1 MKETKF
7 KQSEVGMI
15 PSDWKVKALN
25 ELCECN
31 RSSTLSLP
39 KEFVY
44 VDLESVYQGKL
55 LKKQIIKACDAPSRA
70 QRFFEKGDI
79 LYQTVRPYQ
88 RNNLKVD
95 FDAKNYIASTGYAVL
110 HCKESLLN
118 SDYLYQYIHT
128 DRFVDVVMD
137 NCSGTSYPAINPK
150 TLMTFNIIIPSSFEE
165 QQRIANALSDVDTL
179 INNLEKLIAK
189 KKNIKQGAM
198 QQLLTGKK
206 RLPGFGSDERTGS
219 RPTDE
224 RRKECH
230 SERSAKR
237 EVEESSGY
245 KMTELGLIPSD
256 WEVKTFGELFDMCTA
271 NIPIK
276 DVNQEF
282 YVGTENMLQ
291 NKMGVVKNTAV
302 LPYSKVRKYQKNDI
316 LVSNIRPYLKKIWF
330 ADKNGGCS
338 TDVLVFRV
346 KDKNQ
351 SPSFLYNVVADDR
364 FFNIVNENAIGTK
377 MPRGDKNVIKQI
389 LFAVPSSK
397 AEQTAIANVLS
408 DMDTEISAL
417 ETKLAKYRK
426 LKTGMMQ
433 QLLTGKIRLV

>member
-7 KQSEVGMI
+7 KQTEVGMI
-15 PSDWKVKALN
+15 PSDWNVVSLNSVVDFFNGDRGVNYPKDSDFCDVGVPFINAGHLKKCQIDFSCMDYITYAHYKRLGGAKIKKNDILFCLRGSLGKYAYVNFDEAAPASSLCVLRSKKIDSKYLFQLLGFEYIKTQIVDANSGSSQPNLSAKDVGNFNVILPPTIEEQQRIANALSDVDTLINNLEKLIAKKKNIKQGAMQQLLTGRKRLPGFAPAKPTYKQTELGKIPTDWEVKTLN

-55 LKKQIIKACDAPSRA
+55 LKRQIIKACDAPSRA

-150 TLMTFNIIIPSSFEE
+150 TLMTFNIIIPSSF
-165 QQRIANALSDVDTL
+165 
-179 INNLEKLIAK
+179 K
-189 KKNIKQGAM
+189 
-198 QQLLTGKK
+198 
-206 RLPGFGSDERTGS
+206 
-219 RPTDE
+219 
-224 RRKECH
+224 
-230 SERSAKR
+230 
-237 EVEESSGY
+237 
-245 KMTELGLIPSD
+245 
-256 WEVKTFGELFDMCTA
+256 
-271 NIPIK
+271 
-276 DVNQEF
+276 
-282 YVGTENMLQ
+282 
-291 NKMGVVKNTAV
+291 
-302 LPYSKVRKYQKNDI
+302 
-316 LVSNIRPYLKKIWF
+316 
-330 ADKNGGCS
+330 
-338 TDVLVFRV
+338 
-346 KDKNQ
+346 
-351 SPSFLYNVVADDR
+351 
-364 FFNIVNENAIGTK
+364 
-377 MPRGDKNVIKQI
+377 
-389 LFAVPSSK
+389 
-397 AEQTAIANVLS
+397 EQTAIANILS
-408 DMDTEISAL
+408 DMDTEIATL